1 LFSYSF
7 ALMIVAA
14 CLVSGF
20 LFPAAARR
28 RRRGSVL
35 GMFNS
40 HEVKVLNQPDG
51 GEGK

>member
-1 LFSYSF
+1 LFSYYS
-7 ALMIVAA
+7 ALMIGAA

-20 LFPAAARR
+20 LFPAAAKRG
-28 RRRGSVL
+28 RRGSVL

>member
-1 LFSYSF
+1 MRSVLSRSDTRQQPVFVSLSFS
-7 ALMIVAA
+7 
-14 CLVSGF
+14 
-20 LFPAAARR
+20 RR
-28 RRRGSVL
+28 QGRRRGSVL

>member
-1 LFSYSF
+1 LSSCCFALRSAQAPCLSFLFS
-7 ALMIVAA
+7 
-14 CLVSGF
+14 
-20 LFPAAARR
+20 AAAKRG
-28 RRRGSVL
+28 RRGSVL